1 MKHIPQGPP
10 YINSIE
16 NTFPHVN
23 QRIYELVQA
32 VNDANRRIENLEH
45 LVRFLA
51 AHYDGG
57 KPPVQGLA
65 KAQVDYLDAVGSAA
79 ELRSR
84 ALPTFT
90 KEDDG

>member
-1 MKHIPQGPP
+1 MRPLTIGQPSA
-10 YINSIE
+10 NRIE
-16 NTFPHVN
+16 DTFPHVN

-45 LVRFLA
+45 MVRFLV

-57 KPPVQGLA
+57 KSPVEGLA
-65 KAQVDYLDAVGSAA
+65 KAQVDYLEATLGAA

-84 ALPTFT
+84 ARLPFT